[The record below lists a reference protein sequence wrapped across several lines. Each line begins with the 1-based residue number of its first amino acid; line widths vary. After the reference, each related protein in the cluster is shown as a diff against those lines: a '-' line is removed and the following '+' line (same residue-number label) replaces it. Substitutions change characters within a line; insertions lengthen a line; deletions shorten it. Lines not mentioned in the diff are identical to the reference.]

1 MGLEFDKVVTASG
14 QSVDHRR
21 DTRAVLLVWFGSRL
35 VIIGVALLAHYWWFT
50 RELSITSIYVMWD
63 HFESLWY
70 ANIAESGYVGEGEF
84 RYNTAYFPGT
94 ALVMR
99 VGLFF
104 GLPPALTGML
114 VSAAAGAM
122 AALALGRLT
131 SRLGGSPFWAV
142 VAWVAAPT
150 VVFVTAPWSEALFAA
165 FAFWSW
171 HFARSG
177 RWWWAGLLAAGAT
190 LTRING
196 AFLVMGLLAIWLFS
210 RDRRPLNAL
219 PLLLPIAVLAA
230 HMTYLWR
237 ITGRWNEWR
246 AVQSEFWSRDLVD
259 PVTAL
264 INTWNLIFDFLPGE
278 ISTRF
283 VAEIAAV
290 LLVTIGI
297 IALARLRQWPELIY
311 VAITLASLATS
322 TYYYSVPRT
331 ITILFPLWMV
341 AGLLLSLSVAAR
353 WIYLISV
360 VPLTL
365 YVTVLF
371 IDGQWIS

>member
-1 MGLEFDKVVTASG
+1 
-14 QSVDHRR
+14 
-21 DTRAVLLVWFGSRL
+21 
-35 VIIGVALLAHYWWFT
+35 
-50 RELSITSIYVMWD
+50 MWD

-70 ANIAESGYVGEGEF
+70 ANIAESGYVGDGEF

-122 AALALGRLT
+122 AAVALGRLT
-131 SRLGGSPFWAV
+131 YRLGGSPTWAV

-171 HFARSG
+171 HLARSG
-177 RWWWAGLLAAGAT
+177 HWWWAGVLAAGAA

-196 AFLVMGLLAIWLFS
+196 AFLVIGLLAIWLFS
-210 RDRRPLNAL
+210 RDRRLHNAL
-219 PLLLPIAVLAA
+219 PLFLPIAVLAA
-230 HMTYLWR
+230 HMSYLWR

-246 AVQSEFWSRDLVD
+246 AVQSEFWSRELVD

-264 INTWNLIFDFLPGE
+264 VNTWNQIFDFVPGE

-283 VAEIAAV
+283 IAEIAAV
-290 LLVTIGI
+290 LLVTVGI

-341 AGLLLSLSVAAR
+341 AGLLLSRSVVAR

-360 VPLTL
+360 IPLTL
-365 YVTVLF
+365 FVTVLF
-371 IDGQWIS
+371 TDGQWIS